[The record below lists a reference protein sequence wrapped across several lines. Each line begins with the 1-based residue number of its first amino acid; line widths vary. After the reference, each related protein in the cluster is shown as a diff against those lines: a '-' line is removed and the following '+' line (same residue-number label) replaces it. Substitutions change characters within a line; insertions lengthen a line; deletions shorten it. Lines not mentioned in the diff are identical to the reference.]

1 MTSIIPVS
9 GPVSGPGF
17 GAVARPASRT
27 IRFEAL
33 PPLSLYVHVPWCV
46 RKCPYCD
53 FNSHEPRPQTGAGQ
67 NGEIPAEAFVDAAL
81 RDLELALPMVW
92 GRPVHT
98 VFFGGGTPSLLPAEA
113 VERLISG
120 IRARVRLVP
129 DAEIT
134 FEANPGTFEAERFAG
149 FRDAGVNRL
158 SLGVQSFDA
167 VSLQRIGRIHDD
179 CAARVAAAHA
189 VETFERV
196 NLDLMY
202 ALPAQSTEA
211 ALADLQQALS
221 FGSDHLSLY
230 HLTLEPNTLF
240 AARPPAGL
248 PDEDAA
254 DEMAHALEA
263 RLNQAGLRRY
273 EVSAWARPGQECRH
287 NRNYWDFG
295 DYLGIGPGAHAKIS
309 LPDRIVRE
317 TRPRQPRDWFA
328 AVEAGQVVE
337 TQRNLSVADLPFEFM
352 LNALRLTAGVPSELF
367 AERAGLPFQ
376 CLSVGLDRALQRGL
390 LDPDPSRLRATPL
403 GLRFLNDLV
412 GIFLAD

>member
-1 MTSIIPVS
+1 MIPVAF
-9 GPVSGPGF
+9 PAPR
-17 GAVARPASRT
+17 AV
-27 IRFEAL
+27 RFEAL

-53 FNSHEPRPQTGAGQ
+53 FNSHEPRVQTGAGA
-67 NGEIPAEAFVDAAL
+67 NGEIPADAFVDAVL

-98 VFFGGGTPSLLPAEA
+98 VFFGGGTPSLLPAPA

-134 FEANPGTFEAERFAG
+134 LEANPGTFEAARFEG
-149 FRDAGVNRL
+149 FREAGVTRL

-167 VSLQRIGRIHDD
+167 GALQRIGRIHDD
-179 CAARVAAAHA
+179 QAARAAAAHA
-189 VETFERV
+189 IQTFDRV

-202 ALPAQSTEA
+202 ALPGQTIEA
-211 ALADLQQALS
+211 ALQDIDQALS
-221 FGSDHLSLY
+221 YGPRHLSLY

-254 DEMAHALEA
+254 DAMALALEA
-263 RLNQAGLRRY
+263 RLVEAGLRRY
-273 EVSAWARPGQECRH
+273 EVSAWAHPGEACRH
-287 NRNYWDFG
+287 NVNYWEFG

-309 LPDRIVRE
+309 LPDRILRE

-328 AVEAGQVVE
+328 AVEAEQVVE
-337 TQRNLSVADLPFEFM
+337 SQRVLSAAELPFEFM
-352 LNALRLTAGVPSELF
+352 LNALRLTGGVPSAVF
-367 AERAGLPFQ
+367 SERTGLPFA
-376 CLSVGLDRALQRGL
+376 CLSSGIDEALERGL
-390 LDPDPSRLRATPL
+390 LDPDPARLRATPL

-412 GIFLAD
+412 GIFLPD